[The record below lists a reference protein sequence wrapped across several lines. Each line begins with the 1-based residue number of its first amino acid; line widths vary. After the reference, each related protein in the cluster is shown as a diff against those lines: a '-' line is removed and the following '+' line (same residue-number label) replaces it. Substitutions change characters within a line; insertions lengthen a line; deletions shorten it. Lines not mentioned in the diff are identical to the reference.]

1 LVADLNGNCS
11 VNVSL
16 GHVTKTPNIWLHNL
30 HRYYELTIRIIES
43 DISVLDRKRFS
54 ADALA

>member
-1 LVADLNGNCS
+1 M
-11 VNVSL
+11 